1 MNIFTEIK
9 IAIALNKLWGQEK
22 KLMRMKLTTSSMM
35 QIILGGV
42 QALNI
47 IEPALSPKGKVYA
60 AMGIGILQVVVN
72 TISHLSN
79 PDGTD
84 AKTAY
89 IPKKE

>member
-1 MNIFTEIK
+1 MNPFTEIK
-9 IAIALNKLWGQEK
+9 VAIELKKVWEREQ
-22 KLMRMKLTTSSMM
+22 KLMRLKLTTSTLI
-35 QIILGGV
+35 QILAGGV

-47 IEPALSPKGKVYA
+47 ISPVISPKGKIYVA
-60 AMGIGILQVVVN
+60 AGVGVIQVLIN

-89 IPKKE
+89 IPKQN